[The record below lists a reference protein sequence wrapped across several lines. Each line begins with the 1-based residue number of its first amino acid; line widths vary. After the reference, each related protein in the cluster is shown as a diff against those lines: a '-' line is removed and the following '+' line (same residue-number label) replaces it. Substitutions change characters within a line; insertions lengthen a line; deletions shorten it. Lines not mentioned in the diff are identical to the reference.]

1 MPSPVR
7 PRSAWGRLDPTT
19 APAEGPVAF
28 GGDLSPRSLL
38 DAYRQGLY
46 PFPATTIEHRL
57 LNELTYESDV
67 AAGRIALRTS
77 GRDPYGIAWCSPDPR
92 PVISVARAHLQRSL
106 RRQLRGVDWTTT
118 VDVCFERVAAQCR
131 EGRSE
136 HWLTDELLASLT
148 RLHECGYAHSV
159 EVWDGGELIGGVF
172 GMRIGAVFSADS
184 QFTLRSG
191 AGKAA
196 VAELTRRF
204 GEVGGVA
211 VDVQRDSDHARL
223 LGARPVPRA
232 RYLELLRTPHRPTP
246 LRTGRRPVRLLTDR
260 RGTDDGPATD

>member
-7 PRSAWGRLDPTT
+7 PRSAWEHLDLAA
-19 APAEGPVAF
+19 APADGPVAF
-28 GGDLSPRSLL
+28 GDDLSPGSLL

-46 PFPATTIEHRL
+46 PFPTATVEHRL
-57 LNELTYESDV
+57 LNELGYESEV
-67 AAGRIALRTS
+67 AAGRIGLQTGS
-77 GRDPYGIAWCSPDPR
+77 RDPYGVAWCSPDPR
-92 PVISVARAHLQRSL
+92 PVIPVAQARIQRSL

-118 VDVCFERVAAQCR
+118 ADACFEQVVAQCR
-131 EGRSE
+131 EGRTE
-136 HWLTDELLASLT
+136 CWLTDELLASLT

-159 EVWDGGELIGGVF
+159 EVWDGDELIGGVF

-204 GEVGGVA
+204 AEAGGIA
-211 VDVQRDSDHARL
+211 VDVQRDSDHIRL
-223 LGARPVPRA
+223 LGARPIPRTQ
-232 RYLELLRTPHRPTP
+232 YLELLRTPHRPSP
-246 LRTGRRPVRLLTDR
+246 LRTGRRPVQLLTD
-260 RGTDDGPATD
+260 